1 MKFFKNLFK
10 KERKK
15 EEIINK
21 ASDFFPQDENV
32 EKYSELLKEA
42 TALKKINIVKAV
54 ELIRSA
60 ILILKDYP
68 ISFKR
73 QGIKKLAD
81 YERIN
86 GNIKETISILHDAYK
101 EAIFSNEYF
110 MRAMEA
116 SIFISY
122 IVTQTKK
129 MKIETPRLELE
140 SDKLHIVALAVQ
152 GRIDSIT
159 SRIPQTNSN
168 IELKE
173 FLDRNINKLSY
184 FQRNITLTDVSKW
197 KNNEKMNQ
205 DFFSIINEIDNRIE
219 NILICVAN
227 SISRE

>member
-1 MKFFKNLFK
+1 MKFLKNLFK
-10 KERKK
+10 KKIKK
-15 EEIINK
+15 EEITNRV
-21 ASDFFPQDENV
+21 SDFFPQDENV

-42 TALKKINIVKAV
+42 TAQKNNNIEKAV

-60 ILILKDYP
+60 ILILKGYP

-86 GNIKETISILHDAYK
+86 GNTKETINILHDAYK
-101 EAIFSNEYF
+101 EAIFSDEYF

-122 IVTQTKK
+122 ITTQTKK
-129 MKIETPRLELE
+129 MKIEMPGLELE

-173 FLDRNINKLSY
+173 FLDKNINKLSY
-184 FQRNITLTDVSKW
+184 FQRNITLTDVSHW
-197 KNNEKMNQ
+197 KNNEKMNR

-219 NILICVAN
+219 NILIFGVN